1 MATGFLQDAIDEC
14 ATALTAA
21 GIPWAYDPG
30 QARPKCVMIELPDF
44 TTFSRDVAD
53 IRVRLRV
60 CGAPPGNKAN
70 NDWILSTVEEILDSP
85 IVIENGSPGTA
96 DYGNQQLPTYDLTAR
111 IGTNR

>member
-21 GIPWAYDPG
+21 AIPWAYDPG

-44 TTFSRDVAD
+44 TTFSRAVAD
-53 IRVRLRV
+53 IRIRLRV
-60 CGAPPGNKAN
+60 CGSPPGNKAN
-70 NDWILSTVEEILDSP
+70 NDWILTTVEDIMVSSI
-85 IVIENGSPGTA
+85 IVESGSPGTA
-96 DYGNQQLPTYDLTAR
+96 EYGNQQLPTYDLIAR